1 MSKAKT
7 ATTAKAKLS
16 KAKTKV
22 SKKVFPLVW
31 KPSTVKAARQVNNR
45 LARQPGEFYVKT
57 VAERLAEAN
66 DASNQGLHDAIEN
79 YYNSGITFSMRRLP
93 RHSKVKLK
101 YLLIDEDI
109 QRELDKIHVM
119 HIIQSFDER
128 RVNPIFA
135 VKFPG
140 EEFYHC
146 TDGQHTLVSLAKL
159 AQAGLIDEVDASEW
173 EEMEVDVLYVE
184 TPDRSFAREHFA
196 FINGVGKKRIDEYDN
211 HKQRVLSYRLDNN
224 TKNQAYELAAEKQS
238 ICESENVYP
247 ISDEDNENL
256 GIPGT
261 LTHMAAIKTMKPE
274 VLKFIVKNHNKYWH
288 DEVVDAAEFSFNKH
302 LFNKAKVPVD
312 DTEFVQFM
320 DDLNSIIKEFFTNPS
335 QLSTVAK
342 DAYASYSKAVYGES
356 KSVHDTA
363 VLNIVLKIYD
373 RLGGTYPL
381 PDIVLS
387 HREAGKDLYD
397 YLPSNIIKKVKDLAK

>member
-1 MSKAKT
+1 MT
-7 ATTAKAKLS
+7 KAKLS
-16 KAKTKV
+16 KAKTV
-22 SKKVFPLVW
+22 KKAFPLVW
-31 KPSTVKAARQVNNR
+31 TPSNVKHTRKVNNK
-45 LARQPGEFYVKT
+45 LARKAGEFYVKT

-66 DASNQGLHDAIEN
+66 KPTNQGLHDAIED
-79 YYNSGITFSMRRLP
+79 YYKKGTTFSLKKLP
-93 RHSKVKLK
+93 KHAKVKLK

-109 QRELDKIHVM
+109 QRELDEIHVM
-119 HIIQSFDER
+119 HIVQGFDER

-135 VKFPG
+135 VKFPS

-146 TDGQHTLVSLAKL
+146 TDGQHTVVSLAKL
-159 AQAGLIDEVDASEW
+159 AQAGLVDEIDQSEW

-196 FINGVGKKRIDEYDN
+196 FINGVGKKRIVEYDN
-211 HKQRVLSYRLDNN
+211 HKQRVLSYRLDGN
-224 TKNQAYELAAEKQS
+224 TTNQEYALAAEKQT
-238 ICESENVYP
+238 ICEEEDVYP
-247 ISDEDNENL
+247 ISDEDTENL

-274 VLKFIVKNHNKYWH
+274 VLKFIVKNHNKYWR

-312 DTEFVQFM
+312 DPQFVEFLEN
-320 DDLNSIIKEFFTNPS
+320 LNSIIKEFFTNPA
-335 QLSTVAK
+335 QLRTVIT
-342 DAYASYSKAVYGES
+342 DAYAAYSKDVYGTT

-363 VLNIVLKIYD
+363 VLNVVLKIYEK
-373 RLGGTYPL
+373 LGGTYPL

-387 HREAGKDLYD
+387 HCEAGKDLYN
-397 YLPSNIIKKVKDLAK
+397 YLPSSIIKKVKDLKK